1 MKEMLLR
8 LRMRSMLEDYYGL
21 EFNQDFK
28 VDVILGQIW
37 GIAIFQDNP
46 QLLNWIW
53 ENIFDKLESDSL
65 KEYLLRE

>member
-28 VDVILGQIW
+28 IDVILGQIW

>member
-46 QLLNWIW
+46 
-53 ENIFDKLESDSL
+53 
-65 KEYLLRE
+65 